1 MELDDRQLRALLDAA
16 PDAIVAAD
24 GHGAIVYVNAQAERL
39 FGYARAQ
46 LVGRDVE
53 MLLPE
58 RFRDAHPAH
67 RRAYADVPRSR
78 PMGSGLDLRAR
89 RSDGTEF
96 PVEISLSPL
105 ATDRGLL
112 VSSAIRDVSDRHAML
127 DALRAARAEADRAN
141 RAKSAFLAAASHDLR
156 QPLQTLSLLNQAL
169 LQLPA
174 GPRARTAIAT
184 QAETLAS
191 MSQLVTSLLD
201 VSKLESGAVVPDMR
215 DFSVRSVFGRVRAAF
230 EDQARSKG
238 LEFVVED
245 CEEIVRSDRNL
256 LMQLL
261 QNLVGNA
268 IRYTRDGAVRLRC
281 LHEEFGVRLEVL
293 DTGIGI
299 PAHQQQ
305 EIFDEFFQL
314 AQVPGQKREG
324 FGLGLAIVRRIA
336 NLLNLAV
343 EVDSAPGRGSRF
355 AITVPRGAAPGDPE
369 TRPRAGRSLGTR
381 RSRILVVDDDPPVAR
396 ATMLLLEIEGHDAQ
410 WLADVDD
417 WRRWI
422 GAGPA
427 TPDLIIAEVR
437 LRSTLTGLDAIREIR
452 GALGRDVPAL
462 LVTGDTSRQTAEA
475 ARACERCELLSKP
488 VIPEV
493 FLERVNRML
502 RSA

>member
-24 GHGAIVYVNAQAERL
+24 GDGAIVYANVQAGRL

-46 LVGRDVE
+46 MIGRDVE

-58 RFRDAHPAH
+58 RVRDAHPAH
-67 RRAYADVPRSR
+67 RRTYAESPRNR
-78 PMGSGLDLRAR
+78 PMGSGLGLRAR

-105 ATDRGLL
+105 ATERGLL
-112 VSSAIRDVSDRHAML
+112 VSSAIRDVSERHAML

-156 QPLQTLSLLNQAL
+156 QPLQTLNLLNEAL
-169 LQLPA
+169 QRLPA
-174 GPRARTAIAT
+174 DPRAGPALAT
-184 QAETLAS
+184 QAEALAS
-191 MSQLVTSLLD
+191 MSQLVNSLLD
-201 VSKLESGAVVPDMR
+201 VSKFESGAIVPDLR
-215 DFSVRSVFGRVRAAF
+215 DFPVRSVFGRVRAAF
-230 EDQARSKG
+230 EAQARSKG
-238 LEFVVED
+238 IEFVVED

-256 LMQLL
+256 LGQVL

-268 IRYTRDGAVRLRC
+268 IRYTRAGVVRLRC
-281 LHEEFGVRLEVL
+281 LHEEQRVRLEVL

-305 EIFDEFFQL
+305 TIFDEFVQL
-314 AQVPGQKREG
+314 AHGPGQRREG

-336 NLLNLAV
+336 NLLNLSV

-355 AITVPRGAAPGDPE
+355 AITVPRGAALDEPEPRQRAARSPGV
-369 TRPRAGRSLGTR
+369 R

-396 ATMLLLEIEGHDAQ
+396 ATLLLLEVEGHDAQ
-410 WLADVDD
+410 WLAGAED
-417 WRRWI
+417 WRRWA

-427 TPDLIIAEVR
+427 MPDLIVAELR
-437 LRSTLTGLDAIREIR
+437 LRSELTGIDAIREIR
-452 GALGRDVPAL
+452 RALRRDVPAL
-462 LVTGDTSRQTAEA
+462 LVTGDSSRQTAEA
-475 ARACERCELLSKP
+475 AGACERCELLSKP

-502 RSA
+502 RSS